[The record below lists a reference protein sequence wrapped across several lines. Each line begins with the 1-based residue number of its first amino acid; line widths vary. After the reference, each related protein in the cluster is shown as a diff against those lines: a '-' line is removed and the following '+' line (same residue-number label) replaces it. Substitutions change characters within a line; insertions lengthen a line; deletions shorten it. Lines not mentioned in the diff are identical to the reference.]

1 MNWLKNFWKA
11 LNTPATRDATSP
23 PAKIRPFSPMPAED
37 APGNFT
43 PRAQQVL
50 ALARR
55 EADRF
60 HHNFVG
66 TEHLLLGLVAL
77 GQGVAVNVLQRMG
90 LDLETVRTEVEKQVG
105 TGPDRKRIG
114 NIPYTPRVKKV
125 LAMAA
130 NEAKALHHTYTGTE
144 HILLGLL
151 REGDGVAGLVL
162 SKFGVEAET
171 TRQEILKELDPN
183 FAADRDTTE
192 PATTVASQIPSPA
205 RPEMRAVDLAKRYD
219 VYCTER
225 DTEVTVYRNVRF
237 LGVKRLFQEDA
248 DTLANFYELEQ
259 ANGQTVFVAKYSVIK
274 FCAPGL
280 APGGERSPESLP

>member
-1 MNWLKNFWKA
+1 MNWFKRFWKA
-11 LNTPATRDATSP
+11 LNE
-23 PAKIRPFSPMPAED
+23 PMPARGMPSGTPSTRTNTP
-37 APGNFT
+37 AFSPGPDEEFSVNFT

-55 EADRF
+55 EADRL
-60 HHNFVG
+60 HHHFVG
-66 TEHLLLGLVAL
+66 TEHLLLGLIAL
-77 GQGVAVNVLQRMG
+77 DQGVAVNVLKKQG
-90 LDLETVRTEVEKQVG
+90 LALETVRKEVEQQVG
-105 TGPDRKRIG
+105 TGPDRKMIG

-130 NEAKALHHTYTGTE
+130 NESKALHHTYTGTE

-162 SKFGVEAET
+162 SKFGVEAES
-171 TRQEILKELDPN
+171 TRQEILKELNPN

-192 PATTVASQIPSPA
+192 TAATVASQIPSPA

-259 ANGQTVFVAKYSVIK
+259 ANGQTVFVDRKSVV
-274 FCAPGL
+274 
-280 APGGERSPESLP
+280 